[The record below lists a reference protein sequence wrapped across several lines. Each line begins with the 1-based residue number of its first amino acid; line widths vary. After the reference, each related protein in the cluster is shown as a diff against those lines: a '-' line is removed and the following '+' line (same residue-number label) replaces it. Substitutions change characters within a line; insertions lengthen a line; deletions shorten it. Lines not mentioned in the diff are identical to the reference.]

1 MTGGASTRKFFRVT
15 LTRGSAVAMF
25 VPGAP
30 THEIQKDP
38 AHPRR
43 WPFLEVR
50 DLLAE
55 RRIRVPT
62 ILADGTSHGWLLLE
76 DLGDDTVAN
85 YLLREPAAK
94 RAIYQRA
101 VRDLARAQRELGTLP

>member
-1 MTGGASTRKFFRVT
+1 MTGGASTRRFFRVP
-15 LTRGSAVAMF
+15 LGKGSAVAMF

-55 RRIRVPT
+55 HRIRVPA
-62 ILADGTSHGWLLLE
+62 IFADGTAHGWILME

-85 YLLREPAAK
+85 YLVREPDAK

-101 VRDLARAQRELGTLP
+101 V